1 MHPYT
6 VAISYSIIE
15 YSQPLLFGEY
25 LSANMGITEKI
36 IAGIV
41 SMKKL
46 TISYKDGTETKQYTV
61 LPHLLGKYKSTG
73 NIVLSAYSE
82 DEIKP
87 CWKTFLLA
95 NITVAK
101 LADENFERTA
111 PNYNAHDK
119 RISAIICAIPS
130 FQ

>member
-1 MHPYT
+1 MR
-6 VAISYSIIE
+6 
-15 YSQPLLFGEY
+15 
-25 LSANMGITEKI
+25 ITEKI

-46 TISYKDGTETKQYTV
+46 TISYKDEAEIKQYTI

-87 CWKTFLLA
+87 CWKTFLLT
-95 NITVAK
+95 NITDAK
-101 LADENFERTA
+101 LADENFEHTSA
-111 PNYNAHDK
+111 GYNPADK
-119 RISAIICAIPS
+119 RIATVICCIPS
-130 FQ
+130 VR